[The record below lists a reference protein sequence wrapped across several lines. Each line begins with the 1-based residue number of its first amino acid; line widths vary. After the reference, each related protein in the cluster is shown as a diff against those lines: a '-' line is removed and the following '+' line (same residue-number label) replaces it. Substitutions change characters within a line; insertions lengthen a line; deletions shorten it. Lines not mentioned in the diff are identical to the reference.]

1 MSEEERQTEA
11 QKRFAAIKAK
21 MDEKNREKR

>member
-1 MSEEERQTEA
+1 MSEEARRTEA

-21 MDEKNREKR
+21 MDGKNRGNR